1 MPTFTDF
8 PHKFGKADAEYR
20 PSDRL
25 FTDFR
30 IAHEAS
36 LTVPS
41 VFGHGNSFSNWGM
54 LGNDKWGD
62 CVFAGSAHE
71 VELLTNLAS
80 PGAIIGNLVT
90 PFDEKSVL
98 SDYAAVT
105 GFEYTEETDRG
116 TNVHDALDYRVKT
129 GIVDANGKR
138 HKIAAYVALEPG
150 NLEHLRH
157 ALFIFEAVGI
167 GFQVPRSAEEQ
178 FGRSQVWQVVP
189 GESEIVGGHYV
200 PLVGVPAVGNL
211 ACVTWAKRQVMT
223 DAFFTK
229 YCDEAY
235 AYITEDEL
243 NRKSQTNWG
252 GYNWAA
258 LKEDLASA

>member
-1 MPTFTDF
+1 MTDF
-8 PHKFGKADAEYR
+8 TFKYGKTDAEYR
-20 PSDRL
+20 PTDRL

-30 IAHEAS
+30 VASQAS
-36 LTVPS
+36 LVVPS
-41 VFGHGNSFSNWGM
+41 VFGHGNSFTNWGM

-71 VELLTNLAS
+71 VELLTNLAA
-80 PGAIIGNLVT
+80 GGKVNQVVT
-90 PFDEKSVL
+90 PFDEKAVL

-105 GFEYTEETDRG
+105 GFDYSEETDQG
-116 TNVHDALDYRVKT
+116 TNVHDALDYHKST
-129 GIVDANGKR
+129 GIIDSNGKR
-138 HKIAAYVALEPG
+138 HKIVAYVSLEPG
-150 NLEHLRH
+150 NIEHLIH
-157 ALFIFEAVGI
+157 ALYIFEAVGI

-178 FGRSQVWQVVP
+178 FSRGQVWQVVP

-223 DAFFTK
+223 DGFFKK

-235 AYITEDEL
+235 AYITQDEL
-243 NRKSQTNWG
+243 NRKTQTNWG
-252 GYNWAA
+252 GFDWQN
-258 LKEDLASA
+258 LQEDLQHIP